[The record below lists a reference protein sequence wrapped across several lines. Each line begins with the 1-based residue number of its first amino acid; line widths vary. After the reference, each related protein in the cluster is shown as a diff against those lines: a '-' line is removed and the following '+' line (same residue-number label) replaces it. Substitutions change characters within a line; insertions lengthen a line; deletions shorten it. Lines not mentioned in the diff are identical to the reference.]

1 MYFKHPSNVCM
12 TYFNHLCFSFRLSI
26 AFFYGGICSI
36 IHGIY
41 PDILENSSTKTVMFI
56 QKKIKESGCRKGTN
70 VPFIIEKK
78 DISVVTDKLNESST
92 NIESPTKDWDFC
104 SDPENV

>member
-1 MYFKHPSNVCM
+1 MFYNSWHISRYFREFFNKNSNV
-12 TYFNHLCFSFRLSI
+12 YS
-26 AFFYGGICSI
+26 
-36 IHGIY
+36 
-41 PDILENSSTKTVMFI
+41 
-56 QKKIKESGCRKGTN
+56 KKIKESGCRKGTN

-104 SDPENV
+104 SDSENV